1 MKFWKRSVRE
11 RILPVLD
18 LNILTSRLGHGS
30 FGIIRKV
37 KRKSDGYVLCRK
49 EISYLQMSHKERGQL
64 QAELQILKG
73 LRHPNIV
80 AYYEREHMKISSD
93 LHIYMEY
100 CEHGDLGRYIKDLK
114 KDNKMADE
122 DFVWS
127 VFTQLVMALYR
138 CHHGDDPP
146 QVGRNVMGLSS
157 DAKPLRKTNHAMILH
172 RDLKPE
178 NSE

>member
-1 MKFWKRSVRE
+1 M
-11 RILPVLD
+11 I
-18 LNILTSRLGHGS
+18 GHGS
-30 FGIIRKV
+30 FGVIRKV
-37 KRKSDGYVLCRK
+37 RRKHDGHVLCRK
-49 EISYLQMSHKERGQL
+49 EISYLQMSSKEREQL

-80 AYYEREHMKISSD
+80 AYFEREHMKASSD

-100 CEHGDLGRYIKDLK
+100 CEHGDLGRYIKELK
-114 KDNKMADE
+114 KSNKMADE

-127 VFTQLVMALYR
+127 VFSQLVMALYR
-138 CHHGDDPP
+138 CHYGDDPP
-146 QVGRNVMGLSS
+146 EVGRNVMGLSS
-157 DAKPLRKTNHAMILH
+157 DAKPLRKTSHAMILH